1 LCHRRARTAQQ
12 PTLQKEFSF
21 HARPGIAFSLETDLE
36 TEGYEVTLV
45 ADGAEAVPRALS
57 QAFDLILLDVMLPN
71 KDGFEVCRE
80 LRHRGLKTPIILLT
94 ARTQEAEKVLGL
106 DVGAD
111 DYVTKPFSPRELRAR
126 IRALL
131 RRAMTGGN
139 EPEDVGQGEDIHR
152 FGKCEL
158 DMGRFELRRNGQT
171 VDTTTTEL
179 KLLAAFVRCR
189 GRLLTRERLLDE
201 VWGTGISV
209 TDRVIDNHIVS
220 LRKKIE
226 EEPTAPR
233 YLISVRGLGC
243 RFDG

>member
-1 LCHRRARTAQQ
+1 MVKILVI
-12 PTLQKEFSF
+12 EDE
-21 HARPGIAFSLETDLE
+21 PGIAFSLETDMQ
-36 TEGYEVTLV
+36 TEGYEVEV
-45 ADGAEAVPRALS
+45 VRDGAAAVIRALEKP
-57 QAFDLILLDVMLPN
+57 FDLILLDVMLPN

-94 ARTQEAEKVLGL
+94 AKTQEAEKILGL
-106 DVGAD
+106 DAGAD

-131 RRAMTGGN
+131 RRAS
-139 EPEDVGQGEDIHR
+139 PVGLGRDGAGRGQDIHR
-152 FGKCEL
+152 FGRCEL
-158 DMGRFELRRNGQT
+158 DMARFELRRNGQC

-179 KLLAAFVRCR
+179 KLLAAFVRNR

-201 VWGTGISV
+201 VWGAGIAV
-209 TDRVIDNHIVS
+209 TDRVIDNHVVA

-226 EEPTAPR
+226 DEPSAPR
-233 YLISVRGLGC
+233 FLISVRGAGY

>member
-1 LCHRRARTAQQ
+1 MVKILVV
-12 PTLQKEFSF
+12 EDE
-21 HARPGIAFSLETDLE
+21 PGIAFSLETDLE
-36 TEGYEVTLV
+36 TEGYEVEV
-45 ADGAEAVPRALS
+45 IADGAKAIPCALS

-94 ARTQEAEKVLGL
+94 AKTHEAEKVMGL

-131 RRAMTGGN
+131 RRAVTGRN
-139 EPEDVGQGEDIHR
+139 EPEGVDRGEDIHR
-152 FGKCEL
+152 FGSCEL
-158 DMGRFELRRNGQT
+158 DLSRFELRRNGHS
-171 VDTTTTEL
+171 VETTTTEL
-179 KLLAAFVRCR
+179 KLLAAFVRNR

-201 VWGTGISV
+201 VWGTAIAV
-209 TDRVIDNHIVS
+209 TDRVIDNHVVS

-233 YLISVRGLGC
+233 YLISVRGLGY

>member
-1 LCHRRARTAQQ
+1 MVKILVI
-12 PTLQKEFSF
+12 EDE
-21 HARPGIAFSLETDLE
+21 PGIAFSLETDLQ
-36 TEGYEVTLV
+36 TEGYEVV
-45 ADGAEAVPRALS
+45 VVGDGAQAVPRALS

-80 LRHRGLKTPIILLT
+80 LRYRGLKTPIILLT
-94 ARTQEAEKVLGL
+94 AKTQEAEKVLGL

-131 RRAMTGGN
+131 RRAATGR
-139 EPEDVGQGEDIHR
+139 GERDGANRGEQVHR
-152 FGKCEL
+152 FGPCEL
-158 DMGRFELRRNGQT
+158 DLTRFELRRDGQC

-179 KLLAAFVRCR
+179 KLLAAFVRNR

-201 VWGTGISV
+201 VWGAGIAV
-209 TDRVIDNHIVS
+209 TDRVIDNHVVS

-226 EEPTAPR
+226 EEPSAPR
-233 YLISVRGLGC
+233 YLISVRGLGY

>member
-1 LCHRRARTAQQ
+1 MAKILVI
-12 PTLQKEFSF
+12 EDE
-21 HARPGIAFSLETDLE
+21 PGIAFSLEVDLE
-36 TEGYEVTLV
+36 TEGYEVEV
-45 ADGAEAVPRALS
+45 VGDGAEAVPRALA

-80 LRHRGLKTPIILLT
+80 LRHHGLKTPIILLT
-94 ARTQEAEKVLGL
+94 AKTHEAEKILGL

-131 RRAMTGGN
+131 RRAQQGAGEQEAGEGGA
-139 EPEDVGQGEDIHR
+139 EVHR
-152 FGKCEL
+152 FGPCEL
-158 DMGRFELRRNGQT
+158 DLGRFELRRNGQC

-179 KLLAAFVRCR
+179 KLLAAFVRNR

-201 VWGTGISV
+201 VWGTAIAV
-209 TDRVIDNHIVS
+209 TDRVIDNHVVA

-226 EEPTAPR
+226 DEPSTPR
-233 YLISVRGLGC
+233 FLISVRGLGY